1 MADKTQRLAVLIDA
15 ENAQSSLLD
24 ELFAEIA
31 RYGVAGVRRA
41 YGDFTHKTLS
51 SWPSRLLDHA
61 IKPGQQFNYTPG
73 KNASDIA
80 LIIDAMDL
88 LHSKRVDGFCI
99 VSSDSDFTGLA
110 NRIRE
115 EGLLVYG
122 FGESKTPKSFVN
134 ACDKFIHVENLRRDA
149 KASDTAASA
158 RTPSRSKAPIPGAL
172 LRDAVDSAADDSGWA
187 PLGKVGQ
194 VLNNRL
200 PDFDVRSYGHKTLA
214 SLMEAANDIA
224 LERRGPKGGSRQVFA
239 RVRTD

>member
-1 MADKTQRLAVLIDA
+1 MPDKTHRLAVLIDA
-15 ENAQSSLLD
+15 ENAQSALLD

-31 RYGVAGVRRA
+31 KFGVAGVKRA

-51 SWPSRLLDHA
+51 SWPTRLLDHA
-61 IKPGQQFNYTPG
+61 IRPGQQFNYTPG

-88 LHSKRVDGFCI
+88 LHSKRVDGFCL

-122 FGESKTPKSFVN
+122 FGERKTPKSFVN

-149 KASDTAASA
+149 KTSDQAETAPASTS
-158 RTPSRSKAPIPGAL
+158 SKKPMPNDL
-172 LRDAVDSAADDSGWA
+172 LKDAVESSADDSGWA
-187 PLGKVGQ
+187 PLSKVGKI
-194 VLNNRL
+194 LNNRL

-214 SLMEAANDIA
+214 SLIEAAKGIA
-224 LERRGPKGGSRQVFA
+224 LERRGAKGGTKQVFA
-239 RVRTD
+239 RVKSD

>member
-1 MADKTQRLAVLIDA
+1 MPDKPRRLAVLIDA
-15 ENAQSSLLD
+15 ENAQSALLD

-31 RYGVAGVRRA
+31 KYGIAGVKRA

-51 SWPSRLLDHA
+51 SWPKRLLEHA

-115 EGLLVYG
+115 EGLLVFG

-134 ACDKFIHVENLRRDA
+134 ACDKFIHTENLRRETR
-149 KASDTAASA
+149 ASNRAASS
-158 RTPSRSKAPIPGAL
+158 PAPAGEEEAIPTNL
-172 LRDAVDSAADDSGWA
+172 LRDVVESAADESGWA
-187 PLGKVGQ
+187 HLGKVGQ
-194 VLNNRL
+194 LLSNRL
-200 PDFDVRSYGHKTLA
+200 PDFDTRTYGHRTLM
-214 SLMEAANDIA
+214 SLVEATGQIH
-224 LERRGPKGGSRQVFA
+224 LERRGAKGATKQVFA
-239 RVRTD
+239 RIKTE